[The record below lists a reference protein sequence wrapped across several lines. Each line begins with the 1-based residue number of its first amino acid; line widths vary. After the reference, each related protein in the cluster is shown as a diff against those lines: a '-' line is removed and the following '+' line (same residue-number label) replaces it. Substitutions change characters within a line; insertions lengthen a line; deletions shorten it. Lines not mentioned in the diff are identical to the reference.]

1 MRIKIAPQPFAKGAQ
16 KIAYHALTEENEHI
30 VLKQSKWYNAKSNC
44 IKRCLETAQSHT
56 ISLNFAATFHSD
68 KPLYGDTMEIQFVCV
83 GVIQVTSEDKK
94 HHYFTYE
101 PYLKVESYS
110 KFTGNFKFVPEHED
124 HVVNNMCQAFS
135 HYTWVK
141 SDKKLVICNLQGMEF
156 RSKLVLTDPAIY
168 YCKNVL
174 FHGCIYQPWTK
185 GDRAFFSAT

>member
-1 MRIKIAPQPFAKGAQ
+1 
-16 KIAYHALTEENEHI
+16 
-30 VLKQSKWYNAKSNC
+30 
-44 IKRCLETAQSHT
+44 
-56 ISLNFAATFHSD
+56 
-68 KPLYGDTMEIQFVCV
+68 MEIQFVRV

-101 PYLKVESYS
+101 PYLKAESYS

-156 RSKLVLTDPAIY
+156 RSKLVLTDLAIY

-174 FHGCIYQPWTK
+174 FHGCTNLGPK
-185 GDRAFFSAT
+185 GIERFFQLHRCNIVCTEMQLVRPDVQS